1 MLDTSDTIATQE
13 LQERRECYTS
23 DTSATRVGNFD
34 FDKDTSKIIFSHPY
48 ISYTQQMKDGKNRN
62 NFILRTAFWKC
73 LSRMPKCIWKV
84 HHKNYH
90 KNYWVITMLDS
101 FRNFAYVCSYLHLKS
116 FAWRLCNI
124 FKTTNVMKLNTKLN
138 KVIIKSSYGVLQ
150 ESPYLMSCMIFE
162 ENYFSGYILLIS
174 LPGYLKA
181 DIEQYICCNC

>member
-34 FDKDTSKIIFSHPY
+34 FDKDTSKNIFSHPY

-73 LSRMPKCIWKV
+73 LPRMPKCIWKV

-181 DIEQYICCNC
+181 EIEQYICCNC